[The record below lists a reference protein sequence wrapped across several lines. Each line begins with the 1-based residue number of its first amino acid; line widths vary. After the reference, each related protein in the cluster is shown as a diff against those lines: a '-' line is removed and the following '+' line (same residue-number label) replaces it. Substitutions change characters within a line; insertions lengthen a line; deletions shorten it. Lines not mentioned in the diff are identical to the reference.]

1 MNHKEVLFF
10 IGKCLT
16 ISHDK
21 ENREFI
27 SNKIQSEDINW
38 DSVVKMSTSHY
49 VFPALYHNL
58 SRADLLS
65 FLPEDL
71 VAYMKHISDLN
82 RDRNLEIVEQAKE
95 INQLLIKNG
104 IIPIFLKGTGF
115 LLIDHYQDISERM
128 LSDIDFLVSEKDFKK
143 TIQLLKEDS
152 YAEKDSL
159 DRTFVNRHYTAL
171 IHPKRIAAVEVHH
184 SMTSNPYRNHF
195 NYKTVSNSFISK
207 DSISTLSPENQLLLT
222 IFNKQVNDYGQW
234 YKTPSLRSVYDV
246 FILAVNINTLE
257 AIQNFK
263 VHFDILNNFLASA
276 QWVLGT
282 QKIMAQKNESSKRFI
297 KQQLYFLNNP
307 KKEKKNRKKWNRIIL
322 IRSKLNIFTKLF
334 YDKRA
339 WKYVLQ
345 RTSK

>member
-1 MNHKEVLFF
+1 MNYKEALFF

-16 ISHDK
+16 ISHD
-21 ENREFI
+21 EGNRDLI
-27 SNKIQSEDINW
+27 SKKIKSEDIDW
-38 DSVVKMSTSHY
+38 DSVVKMSTAHY

-58 SRADLLS
+58 SRANLLS

-82 RDRNLEIVEQAKE
+82 KDRNLEIIEQAKE
-95 INQLLIKNG
+95 INQLLTENG
-104 IIPIFLKGTGF
+104 ITPIFLKGTGF
-115 LLIDHYQDISERM
+115 LLIDHYEDISERM
-128 LSDIDFLVSEKDFKK
+128 LSDIDFLVSGKDFER

-171 IHPKRIAAVEVHH
+171 IHPNRIAAVEVHH
-184 SMTSNPYRNHF
+184 SMTSNPYRKEF
-195 NYKTVSNSFISK
+195 NYEIVASHLNKKNGIT
-207 DSISTLSPENQLLLT
+207 TLSLENQLLLT
-222 IFNKQVNDYGQW
+222 IFNKQVNDYGQL
-234 YKTPSLRSVYDV
+234 YKTISLRSSYDV
-246 FILAVNINTLE
+246 FTSAINVNTLDV
-257 AIQNFK
+257 IQDFG
-263 VHFDILNNFLASA
+263 VYFDLLNNFLASS

-282 QKIMAQKNESSKRFI
+282 QKITTIENESSKKFI
-297 KQQLYFLNNP
+297 KDQLYFLEHP
-307 KKEKKNRKKWNRIIL
+307 EKEKKNRKKWNRIIL
-322 IRSKLNIFTKLF
+322 VKSKLNIFTKLF